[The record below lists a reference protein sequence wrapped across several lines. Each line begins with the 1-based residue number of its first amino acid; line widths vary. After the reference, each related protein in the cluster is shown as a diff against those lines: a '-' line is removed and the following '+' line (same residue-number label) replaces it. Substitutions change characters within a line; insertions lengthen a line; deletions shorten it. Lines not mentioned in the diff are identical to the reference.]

1 MQLFA
6 DDLRGF
12 ALDHSPPG
20 ELGAHTIHFPE
31 EGGVGAESS
40 LIVDA
45 LLEDITAETFER
57 LFRNTAGDRS
67 LWCSESL
74 FFRHCTDTER
84 VLCRAPPVT
93 TPSGLYLLSHP
104 WDPFLRSQQA
114 HAVHCMSPSPVNDD
128 PRSRVGMGSGPEG
141 NDRAHGQTEA

>member
-1 MQLFA
+1 MWGSFLCPDLFA

-12 ALDHSPPG
+12 ALDHAPPS

-31 EGGVGAESS
+31 EGGVGAEAS

-67 LWCSESL
+67 LWCSEPL
-74 FFRHCTDTER
+74 LFRHCTDTER
-84 VLCRAPPVT
+84 MLCRAP
-93 TPSGLYLLSHP
+93 L
-104 WDPFLRSQQA
+104 
-114 HAVHCMSPSPVNDD
+114 
-128 PRSRVGMGSGPEG
+128 
-141 NDRAHGQTEA
+141 

>member
-1 MQLFA
+1 MQIVWGSFLCPHLFA
-6 DDLRGF
+6 NDLSGF
-12 ALDHSPPG
+12 ALDHAPPG

-67 LWCSESL
+67 LWCSEPL

-84 VLCRAPPVT
+84 VWCRAP
-93 TPSGLYLLSHP
+93 L
-104 WDPFLRSQQA
+104 
-114 HAVHCMSPSPVNDD
+114 
-128 PRSRVGMGSGPEG
+128 
-141 NDRAHGQTEA
+141 